1 MMLTGLKSKSAI
13 KVQFNSTS
21 RFKREIGHGMAT
33 EQRAQGSSEQQLQ
46 LKRFK

>member
-13 KVQFNSTS
+13 KIQFNSAS
-21 RFKREIGHGMAT
+21 RIKREIGQGMAT
-33 EQRAQGSSEQQLQ
+33 DKRTQGSSEQQLQ